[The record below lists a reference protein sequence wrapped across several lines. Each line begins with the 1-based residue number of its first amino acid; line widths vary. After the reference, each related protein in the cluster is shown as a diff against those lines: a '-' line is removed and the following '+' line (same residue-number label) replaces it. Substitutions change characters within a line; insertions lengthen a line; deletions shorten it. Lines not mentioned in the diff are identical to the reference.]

1 MLSGTEIASAIA
13 VAQATK
19 ELLKELSA
27 LSEQLKPFK
36 PDVRSFRI
44 DYLGRNSEVR
54 YLLLIPDGIRRQFKR
69 KLEIPAI
76 TGFRFYEMWDL
87 DKMETVNSP
96 WAFNGEKWLLD
107 VTKLP
112 SSERYWLTVKG
123 RISKEFLER
132 LVSVKAAENP
142 TREGENDFYWIHS
155 ALRNAEIL
163 EKIWTDLNI
172 EQVNTNVR
180 IGVERMFASTIPQ
193 GIKERLELQRKLLD
207 AIASGNRDEEQRLK
221 TRYRTLKAKFV
232 PSEIS
237 ELFMKLASGDFFAD
251 YVRVEQPFVMSNIE
265 PMKEIG
271 TVMPEKVKVGVQTD
285 LTYKNPTAKG
295 NLCFLRH
302 KYSLAVSEKVKD
314 ILPERKRWHPR
325 R

>member
-13 VAQATK
+13 IAQATK

-44 DYLGRNSEVR
+44 DYLGRNSEVK

-69 KLEIPAI
+69 KVEIPAI

-107 VTKLP
+107 VTRLP

-123 RISKEFLER
+123 RISKEFLEQ

-155 ALRNAEIL
+155 ALRNAEAL
-163 EKIWTDLNI
+163 EQFQRGSRTDL
-172 EQVNTNVR
+172 
-180 IGVERMFASTIPQ
+180 SC
-193 GIKERLELQRKLLD
+193 
-207 AIASGNRDEEQRLK
+207 
-221 TRYRTLKAKFV
+221 
-232 PSEIS
+232 
-237 ELFMKLASGDFFAD
+237 
-251 YVRVEQPFVMSNIE
+251 
-265 PMKEIG
+265 
-271 TVMPEKVKVGVQTD
+271 
-285 LTYKNPTAKG
+285 KG
-295 NLCFLRH
+295 NCSTL
-302 KYSLAVSEKVKD
+302 
-314 ILPERKRWHPR
+314 
-325 R
+325 